1 MIAINKLFM
10 QGLTFNNLYLISL
23 LSMFGSF
30 IIVTILIP
38 KISKIL
44 HSRDL
49 VDSPLKRS
57 SHKISTPTMAG
68 VSFFLTICF
77 AFIFIKEWDLDGI
90 SVNLIGALAL
100 MFAIGLKDDLVIS
113 APRAKVGAELIAIT
127 FVIFC
132 SCFKIISLEGF
143 LGIYSISNLVSYI
156 LATFILLAIVNSY
169 NLIDGIDGLAS
180 VIGIA
185 IFSIFAFI
193 FYKTDFYF
201 YFLFCLSL
209 IGILL
214 AYLRYNLSLTK
225 KIFMGDTGSLII
237 GFCIGVF
244 SLKFLAMDTSSLS
257 EYSFL
262 AENKLIVITGIFFI
276 PGFDTFRV
284 IGVRLIHKK
293 SPFFPDKNHIHH
305 ILIDSGL
312 THFKASLFLCFLN
325 FLIAVSI
332 IGMATYFNSFQ
343 MLGILILYFGFFLG
357 VFYKLKA
364 NIGKKNRFKYLIS
377 AIQSIF

>member
-1 MIAINKLFM
+1 MKSLIQFLNFDN
-10 QGLTFNNLYLISL
+10 FYLISL
-23 LSMFGSF
+23 ISLFGSF

-38 KISKIL
+38 KISEIL

-49 VDSPLKRS
+49 VDLPPERS

-77 AFIFIKEWDLDGI
+77 AFIFIKNWDVDGI

-113 APRAKVGAELIAIT
+113 APRAKVGAELIAIS

-132 SCFKIISLEGF
+132 ACFKIISLEGF
-143 LGIYSISNLVSYI
+143 LGMQEVPAIVSYI
-156 LATFILLAIVNSY
+156 LVTLVMLTIVNSY

-185 IFSIFAFI
+185 IFTIYAVI
-193 FYKTDFYF
+193 FYAAGVYF

-214 AYLRYNLSLTK
+214 AYLRYNVSITK
-225 KIFMGDTGSLII
+225 KIFMGDTGSLIM

-244 SLKFLAMDTSSLS
+244 SLKFLSMDISLLS
-257 EYSFL
+257 EYSFV
-262 AENKLIVITGIFFI
+262 AENKLIVIVGIFFI

-284 IGVRLIHKK
+284 IGVRLLKK
-293 SPFFPDKNHIHH
+293 SSPFYPDRNHIHH

-332 IGMATYFNSFQ
+332 IFMATYFNSFQ
-343 MLGILILYFGFFLG
+343 MLGVLIFYFGFFL
-357 VFYKLKA
+357 VLFYKLKA
-364 NIGKKNRFKYLIS
+364 NIGKNNSFKHLIS
-377 AIQSIF
+377 VIQFLF